1 MRTKFL
7 LPIAA
12 FGAGALL
19 LAGCSG
25 SSSSESTSSP
35 TVAPTTS
42 APATSAPATSAPA
55 TSAPASSSGF
65 PTPPSGASELNS
77 SDNNGVQYARYS
89 IEGQQP
95 SQVVSHYT
103 NLWQGEGYTIN
114 SSGGGGGG
122 WGQYGGSGAGASG
135 SKSGSFVAVQAGGQ
149 SGSTTYF
156 EVCQGANEQAV
167 DQCGN
172 DNDDND
178 QNQNQNQNQNE
189 NQNQNDNQNQDD
201 N

>member
-1 MRTKFL
+1 MRPSYVV
-7 LPIAA
+7 PIAA
-12 FGAGALL
+12 LGVGALL
-19 LAGCSG
+19 LTGCSG
-25 SSSSESTSSP
+25 SSSSDSKSSP
-35 TVAPTTS
+35 TASATSS

-55 TSAPASSSGF
+55 TSAPAGSSGL

-95 SQVVSHYT
+95 SQVVDYYT
-103 NLWQGEGYTIN
+103 NLWQGEGYTIS

-135 SKSGSFVAVQAGGQ
+135 SKAGTYIAVQAGGQ

-167 DQCGN
+167 DECGQ
-172 DNDDND
+172 ND
-178 QNQNQNQNQNE
+178 QDRNNQNQNNQNQNQDQG
-189 NQNQNDNQNQDD
+189 
-201 N
+201 